1 MILEIEA
8 QALMEEYRTLRS
20 EISNRV
26 QNQLYLIGGNLALL
40 SALLGVLAKSFS
52 IQNLFLIL
60 IMPMVFFVITWLYFE
75 QDVFLTQAATYLHQR
90 LRPIILRRIA
100 EETTLAEDKIE
111 VMGWEKFRN
120 EILFHR
126 RRNRIFLQLM
136 IIFRL
141 FATLGPGL
149 MLLIS
154 AIYLVFHNP
163 CNWSQVEWIH
173 YVLFGVDVIWFA
185 YLCYQYQYVLRLYSE
200 IEGSQ
205 T

>member
-8 QALMEEYRTLRS
+8 EALMEEYRTLRS

-40 SALLGVLAKSFS
+40 SACLGVLPKFFS
-52 IQNLFLIL
+52 MQNLLLIL
-60 IMPMVFFVITWLYFE
+60 IMPMVFFVIAWLYFE

-90 LRPIILRRIA
+90 LRPTILRRIA
-100 EETTLAEDKIE
+100 EETALPEGGIE
-111 VMGWEKFRN
+111 VMEWEQFRN

-136 IIFRL
+136 VIFRL
-141 FATLGPGL
+141 FATLGPGAA
-149 MLLIS
+149 LLFS
-154 AIYLVFHNP
+154 AIYLVLHNP
-163 CNWSQVEWIH
+163 SSWGQVGWIH
-173 YVLFGVDVIWFA
+173 YVLFGLDVICFA